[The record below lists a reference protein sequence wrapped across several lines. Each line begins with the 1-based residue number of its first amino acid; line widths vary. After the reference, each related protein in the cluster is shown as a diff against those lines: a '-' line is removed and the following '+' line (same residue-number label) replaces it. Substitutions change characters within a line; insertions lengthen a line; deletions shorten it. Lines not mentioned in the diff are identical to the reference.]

1 MKINLLHKTIEQVC
15 PIDGCSSANEI
26 WFKEEATEEQKQLA
40 WDIYNNWEDPPDA
53 DVTGFVMALAN
64 NQTLNNWY
72 EKLSKIVSDMMAS
85 YLKDRDFKSLNSL
98 VLGLNLTEE
107 IKTELNILI
116 NEYDIPL
123 II

>member
-1 MKINLLHKTIEQVC
+1 MKIHLLTQKINSIC
-15 PIDGCSSANEI
+15 PIEGLTDDGTI
-26 WFKEEATEEQKQLA
+26 WFAPDATDEQKNQA
-40 WDIYNNWEDPPDA
+40 WEIYNNWTDPPEP

-72 EKLSKIVSDMMAS
+72 ENLPKIVTNMMAS
-85 YLKDRDFKSLNSL
+85 YIKDRDFKALNSL

-107 IKTELNILI
+107 IKIELNILI
-116 NEYDIPL
+116 SQYDIPL